1 MSISSHLTPEP
12 ERRLWLILEHMQ
24 HAVESADRR
33 IAAITAFAAL
43 ELALLKLL
51 MLSGGPLGLPTL
63 ALLALAL
70 PLGVFAFSP
79 LSGKPKASFFTE
91 LHKDKPSVDHCLI
104 WAEDIAKYTHSELVH
119 RFDKYLGGGIT
130 ATPYHEDIV
139 GQVVVHA
146 RVAVRK
152 QRLFTASCVLVGA
165 AQLGVFAQLVWR

>member
-24 HAVESADRR
+24 HDVESADRR

-43 ELALLKLL
+43 EVAFIKLL
-51 MLSGGPLGLPTL
+51 MISGGPLGLLTL
-63 ALLALAL
+63 LLLALAL

-79 LSGKPKASFFTE
+79 LSGKPKAPYLPE
-91 LHKDKPSVDHCLI
+91 PHKDKPSVDHCMI

-139 GQVVVHA
+139 GQIVVHA
-146 RVAVRK
+146 RIAVRK
-152 QRLFTASCVLVGA
+152 QRLFTAACFIVGI
-165 AQLGVFAQLVWR
+165 AQLGAFGQIVWR

>member
-12 ERRLWLILEHMQ
+12 ERRLWLILEHME

-33 IAAITAFAAL
+33 IAAVTAFAML
-43 ELALLKLL
+43 ELAFLKLL
-51 MLSGGPLGLPTL
+51 TTAGGPLGLL
-63 ALLALAL
+63 AIMPLALAL

-79 LSGKPKASFFTE
+79 LSGRPKAPYLPE
-91 LHKDKPSVDHCLI
+91 PRKDKPSVDHCMI

-146 RVAVRK
+146 RIAVRK
-152 QRLFTASCVLVGA
+152 QRLFRAACVIVGV
-165 AQLGVFAQLVWR
+165 AQLGVFGQLVWR

>member
-33 IAAITAFAAL
+33 IAAVTVFAAL
-43 ELALLKLL
+43 ELAVIKI
-51 MLSGGPLGLPTL
+51 LSPWGVLGML
-63 ALLALAL
+63 ALVPLSLAL
-70 PLGVFAFSP
+70 PLGVLAFSP
-79 LSGKPKASFFTE
+79 LSGKPKAPYLPGPGKE
-91 LHKDKPSVDHCLI
+91 KPSVDHCLI
-104 WAEDIAKYTHSELVH
+104 WADDIAKYTHSELVH

-139 GQVVVHA
+139 GQIVVHA

-152 QRLFTASCVLVGA
+152 QRLFRWSCFVVGI
-165 AQLGVFAQLVWR
+165 AQLGVFGQMVWR